1 MRRLIRD
8 SVRPYFG
15 RLGFAVIAMAIMAG
29 ATALSA
35 WLMEPVVNDVFIRK
49 DHAVAGRRRRLINLC
64 R

>member
-35 WLMEPVVNDVFIRK
+35 WLIEPVVTDVFIS
-49 DHAVAGRRRRLINLC
+49 
-64 R
+64 